1 MPHLLELF
9 SGTQGVSQTFAAHG
23 WTTTTLDLEPKR
35 NPDICCN
42 ILDVT
47 REPLPQH
54 VACIWA
60 SPDCTPYSNARTT
73 ARLPRDMEGA
83 DRLVRRAIEI
93 AGFYTC
99 PLFLDNHVG
108 RLRGRGV
115 VSTLYLRSVDYC
127 PYKDERFAATYKK
140 PTCIWANTS
149 WIPQRALCNRWT
161 CQSCENGIHRS
172 HAQRLSTVAG
182 EVALVYP
189 QRQLIQIPPAL
200 IDDIRSF
207 VTSQLRDAPPERG
220 SGPQRDGDA

>member
-9 SGTQGVSQTFAAHG
+9 SGTRNVSQTFAAHG
-23 WTTTTLDLEPKR
+23 WTTTTLDLDPKR

-47 REPLPQH
+47 KEQLPQH
-54 VACIWA
+54 VDCIWA
-60 SPDCTPYSNARTT
+60 SPDCTQYSNARTT

-93 AGFYTC
+93 AGFYAC
-99 PLFLDNHVG
+99 PLFLENPVG
-108 RLRGRGV
+108 RLRGKGV
-115 VSTLYLRSVDYC
+115 VSTLNLRRVDDC
-127 PYKDERFAATYKK
+127 QYKDERFAATYKT
-140 PTCIWANTS
+140 PTCIWTNTS

-172 HAQRLSTVAG
+172 HAQRLSTVAR

-189 QRQLIQIPPAL
+189 QRQLFQIQPAL
-200 IDDIRSF
+200 IDYICSF